1 MKTLEFR
8 AWNGTGFLYFN
19 PYSDTGNDFHD
30 FNISIENGTE
40 LELWSGLVD
49 KNNTMIYEGDII
61 TEEVEDYGTSEYLVK
76 FDDTFKCFTLK
87 CIHGINIHDEL
98 WQINK
103 TTKVIGNIHKR
114 YNV

>member
-1 MKTLEFR
+1 MKTLDVR
-8 AWNGTGFLYFN
+8 AWDGTGFVYFDLYAD
-19 PYSDTGNDFHD
+19 SSIDFHE
-30 FNISIENGTE
+30 FNISIENNTE

-49 KNNTMIYEGDII
+49 KNNVKIYEGDII
-61 TEEVEDYGTSEYLVK
+61 KEEVEEYGTSEYLVK

-103 TTKVIGNIHKR
+103 TTKVIGNIHER